1 MQWNLSDAKNRLS
14 EVLDKART
22 APQRIKRRSE
32 SFVILPE
39 DRFNELSGKTP
50 SFIEYLVKGPRVD
63 GFEPM
68 PRADAPMR
76 DPQL

>member
-14 EVLDKART
+14 EVLDKARSS
-22 APQRIKRRSE
+22 PQRIKRRAE

-39 DRFNELSGKTP
+39 QRFNELTGKKP
-50 SFIEYLVKGPRVD
+50 NFIEFLIAGPRVE

-68 PRADAPMR
+68 TRSDAPMR